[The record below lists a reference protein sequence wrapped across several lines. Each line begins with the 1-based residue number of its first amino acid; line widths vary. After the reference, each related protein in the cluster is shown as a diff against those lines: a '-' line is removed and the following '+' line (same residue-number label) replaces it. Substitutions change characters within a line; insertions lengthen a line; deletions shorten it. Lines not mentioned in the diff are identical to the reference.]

1 VNDHDRLA
9 IEQACARLATAF
21 HVHIDAFEHDAV
33 LGLFAEDA
41 LWVHPMAGELRG
53 REAMK
58 AYLDS
63 KSTKPAAMHVT
74 SNILIDVIDENHAK
88 GRVYYTFYY
97 DGEGRNPAL
106 LTGPMAVGQYRDE
119 YVRTDAGWRFSYREP
134 KNVFMAADFGS
145 VVVRKSDEKAG
156 S

>member
-1 VNDHDRLA
+1 MNEHDRLM
-9 IEQACARLATAF
+9 IEQACMRLATAF

-41 LWVHPMAGELRG
+41 VWVHPMVGTLRG
-53 REAMK
+53 HAEIK
-58 AYLDS
+58 AYLDG
-63 KSTKPAAMHVT
+63 KTRKPTAMHIT
-74 SNILIDVIDENHAK
+74 SNILIEVADENHAK

-97 DGEGRNPAL
+97 DGEGRDPAPL
-106 LTGPMAVGQYRDE
+106 SGPMAVGQYRDE

-134 KNVFMAADFGS
+134 RNVFMGSDFGS
-145 VVVRKSDEKAG
+145 VIVRKSDER